1 MIKAL
6 IIAAAL
12 TNGHAI
18 IAKTVTGTADWTA
31 VGNPGFLRI
40 TGEGGTVTGEATE
53 AGGKVSGTFKVK
65 LADYTTGMGLRDS
78 HMKDKYL
85 EVAKYPEAVL
95 VLDPVIAGPSFV
107 WGGKL
112 TLKGVTKPV
121 TGKASYTGGKLKAF
135 FTVNIKDF
143 PSIGVP
149 SHLGVTVANTVDVE
163 VMADVK

>member
-1 MIKAL
+1 
-6 IIAAAL
+6 
-12 TNGHAI
+12 
-18 IAKTVTGTADWTA
+18 
-31 VGNPGFLRI
+31 
-40 TGEGGTVTGEATE
+40 
-53 AGGKVSGTFKVK
+53 
-65 LADYTTGMGLRDS
+65 
-78 HMKDKYL
+78 
-85 EVAKYPEAVL
+85 VL